1 MALNKAQKNRKQT
14 YEHLIQMMKIAGYD
28 RQFYEDQIDEYM
40 NYYDDLQELNKRL
53 EYVDETKEY
62 IEIIK
67 EKRQITKEMRNILS
81 FFNFQPDSNIMN
93 AGEDDDEIL

>member
-1 MALNKAQKNRKQT
+1 
-14 YEHLIQMMKIAGYD
+14 MKIAGYD

-40 NYYDDLQELNKRL
+40 NYYDNLQMLNKRL
-53 EYVDETKEY
+53 EYAVETKEA

-67 EKRQITKEMRNILS
+67 EKRQLTKEMRNILG
-81 FFNFQPDSNIMN
+81 FFNFQPDSNIIN